1 MTTAYNIA
9 KDIMLMREDEVI
21 DVLDELAVNWPAT
34 YRLLVDTIKDNAEWH
49 IGDGD
54 LNASTNINT
63 QHLKK
68 AA

>member
-49 IGDGD
+49 IGDE
-54 LNASTNINT
+54 LE
-63 QHLKK
+63 LKE